1 MINGPSAIAR
11 ATSLVSLA
19 LLVAGFALAGEVN
32 PPLPRTTVTIAGR
45 VHVAA
50 EVAGTPRERELGLSN
65 RPGLGEGEGMLFLF
79 GAVVPAGIW
88 MKDMRFSLDI
98 LWIRDGRIVM
108 IKDRVKPLRPEGP
121 PEIFTAAADMVL
133 EVPAGFTATKGITV
147 GDTVRIGG
155 KDASGSRGNR

>member
-1 MINGPSAIAR
+1 MNSRLAAAR
-11 ATSLVSLA
+11 GAPLA
-19 LLVAGFALAGEVN
+19 LVALLSAGPAPAGEAN

-50 EVAGTPRERELGLSN
+50 EVARTARERELGLSN

-79 GAVVPAGIW
+79 ATVEPASIW

-98 LWIRDGRIVM
+98 FWIREGRIVM
-108 IKDRVKPLRPEGP
+108 IKDRARPLRPDGP
-121 PEIFTAAADMVL
+121 PEFFTAVADMVL
-133 EVPAGFTATKGITV
+133 EVPAGFAAAKGIVV

-155 KDASGSRGNR
+155 AGATGSRGNR

>member
-1 MINGPSAIAR
+1 
-11 ATSLVSLA
+11 
-19 LLVAGFALAGEVN
+19 
-32 PPLPRTTVTIAGR
+32 
-45 VHVAA
+45 
-50 EVAGTPRERELGLSN
+50 
-65 RPGLGEGEGMLFLF
+65 MLFLF